1 MLLIPQ
7 HELVFRDPR
16 ADSILMDIYYLLG
29 FRLIMHWATTQLRLT
44 MLCQCIRLLTMNVFG
59 EDLIKTGK
67 TEHGNKNTVP
77 LNSELIKIKLIDQ

>member
-1 MLLIPQ
+1 MGHDYMIND
-7 HELVFRDPR
+7 VV
-16 ADSILMDIYYLLG
+16 SII
-29 FRLIMHWATTQLRLT
+29 
-44 MLCQCIRLLTMNVFG
+44 CIRLLTMNVFG